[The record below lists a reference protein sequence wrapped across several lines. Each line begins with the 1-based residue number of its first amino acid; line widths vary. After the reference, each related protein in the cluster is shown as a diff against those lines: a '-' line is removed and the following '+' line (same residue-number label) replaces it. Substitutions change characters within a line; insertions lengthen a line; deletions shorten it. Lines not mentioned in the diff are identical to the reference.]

1 MILIKW
7 NKLNLMSDFKGEVKF
22 GVCMEDE
29 NNRELP
35 NAVMFYRSIRQS
47 VYAILYNLH
56 HHTFMARKAKEE
68 GQSKLSVFATPTKK
82 KFL

>member
-1 MILIKW
+1 MP
-7 NKLNLMSDFKGEVKF
+7 DFKGEVKF

-35 NAVMFYRSIRQS
+35 NAVLFYRSIRQS

-68 GQSKLSVFATPTKK
+68 GQSKLSFPA
-82 KFL
+82 

>member
-1 MILIKW
+1 MIRMITRIFSNICW
-7 NKLNLMSDFKGEVKF
+7 QGEVKF

-35 NAVMFYRSIRQS
+35 NAVLFFRAVRQS

-68 GQSKLSVFATPTKK
+68 GQSE
-82 KFL
+82 